1 MCSYEVVTDRYTVCQ
16 ASGGAQDLHSNN
28 SIVPSQHLV
37 KIYATGN
44 STDCGY
50 EGCKT
55 SSAHKHKAPNCGCMT
70 VRSDDVRIRNQ
81 FRTYCP

>member
-1 MCSYEVVTDRYTVCQ
+1 MCSYEVVTDRYTVC
-16 ASGGAQDLHSNN
+16 
-28 SIVPSQHLV
+28 QHLV

-70 VRSDDVRIRNQ
+70 YQSDDVRIRNQ
-81 FRTYCP
+81 FRTYCPTCLESMPATSSRSRR